1 MSTTTRGPYGARART
16 VELFER
22 LDDLRACYPQ
32 LSLPE
37 LAQRLG
43 VRAASLQRALLRHG
57 RDTMPA
63 PPGNVTHRAD
73 CGCCICAVIR
83 GAGGRGRRGQ

>member
-43 VRAASLQRALLRHG
+43 VRAVGRELRRLVDHPIMS
-57 RDTMPA
+57 R
-63 PPGNVTHRAD
+63 
-73 CGCCICAVIR
+73 IR
-83 GAGGRGRRGQ
+83 